1 MKIPPVPPAPSAP
14 PGHKKRKSILPKPED
29 HTPIEKF
36 NTILRVYPDGQLVFR
51 FLASDHYAGGSA
63 KRVSDGLVSDER
75 IQAIA
80 CSRAKLQ
87 IFDLARANHWDWFIT
102 LTLDQDEVDRYDYAA
117 IVPRLEMFTK
127 YLRRH
132 GCKWL
137 IVPELH
143 GDGAFH
149 FHGLVAGP
157 LPVEWWR
164 FERLES
170 GERVDIYKISGYKL
184 GRNEA
189 TKVIDPSR
197 VSTYITKYVT
207 KSTMQAVPPGKKRY
221 WAPRGL
227 AKPQKERLHLS
238 DDEVQSLVHEAQ
250 YTTTYADPSGND
262 IVTVMM

>member
-1 MKIPPVPPAPSAP
+1 MKIPPVPPAP
-14 PGHKKRKSILPKPED
+14 PGKEKRKSILPKPED
-29 HTPIEKF
+29 HREIEKF
-36 NTILRVYPDGQLVFR
+36 NTTLRIYPDGQLVFR
-51 FLASDHYAGGSA
+51 FLVSDHYAGGSA
-63 KRVSDGLVSDER
+63 KRISDGLCSDDR
-75 IQAIA
+75 IQAIS

-87 IFDLARANHWDWFIT
+87 IFDIARANHWDWFVT
-102 LTLDQDEVDRYDYAA
+102 LTLNQEVVDRYSYGD
-117 IVPRLEMFTK
+117 ILPKMKSFTT

-132 GCKWL
+132 GCQWL

-149 FHGLVAGP
+149 FHGLVSGP

-170 GERVDIYKISGYKL
+170 GERVDIYKISGYAL

-189 TKVIDPSR
+189 TKVLDPRR

-207 KSTMQAVPPGKKRY
+207 KSTMQAVPPGKKRF
-221 WAPRGL
+221 WASRGL
-227 AKPQKERLHLS
+227 QKPQKERLHLS
-238 DDEVQSLVHEAQ
+238 NDEVQSLVHEAQ
-250 YTTTYADPSGND
+250 YTATYADPSGND

>member
-1 MKIPPVPPAPSAP
+1 MKIPLVPPAP
-14 PGHKKRKSILPKPED
+14 PGQKKKKSVLPKPVD
-29 HTPIEKF
+29 HREIEKF
-36 NTILRVYPDGQLVFR
+36 NTTLRIYPDGQLVFR
-51 FLASDHYAGGSA
+51 FLVSDHYAGGSA
-63 KRVSDGLVSDER
+63 KRISDGLCSDDR
-75 IQAIA
+75 IQAIS

-87 IFDLARANHWDWFIT
+87 IFDLARANHWDYFIT
-102 LTLDQDEVDRYDYAA
+102 LTLNQEVVDRYSYGD
-117 IVPRLEMFTK
+117 ILPKMQSFTK

-132 GCKWL
+132 GCQWL

-143 GDGAFH
+143 QDGAFH

-170 GERVDIYKISGYKL
+170 GERVDIYKISGYAL

-197 VSTYITKYVT
+197 VSTYMTKYVT
-207 KSTMQAVPPGKKRY
+207 KQLLQTVPPGKKRF
-221 WAPRGL
+221 WASRGL
-227 AKPQKERLHLS
+227 SKPQKERLHLS
-238 DDEVQSLVHEAQ
+238 DDEVQSLIHEAQ
-250 YTTTYADPSGND
+250 YTATYADPSGND

>member
-1 MKIPPVPPAPSAP
+1 MKIPPVPPAP
-14 PGHKKRKSILPKPED
+14 PGQKKRKSILPKPED
-29 HTPIEKF
+29 HRSIEKF
-36 NTILRVYPDGQLVFR
+36 NTTLRIYPDGQLVFR

-63 KRVSDGLVSDER
+63 KRVSDGLCSDER
-75 IQAIA
+75 IRSIN

-87 IFDLARANHWDWFIT
+87 IFDLARANHWDWFVT
-102 LTLDQDEVDRYDYAA
+102 LTLNQEVVDRYSYGD
-117 IVPRLEMFTK
+117 ILPKMESFTK

-132 GCKWL
+132 CCQYL

-149 FHGLVAGP
+149 FHGLVSGP

-170 GERVDIYKISGYKL
+170 GERVDIYKISGYAL

-197 VSTYITKYVT
+197 VSTYMTKYVT
-207 KSTMQAVPPGKKRY
+207 KQLLQTVPPGKKRY
-221 WAPRGL
+221 WASRGL
-227 AKPQKERLHLS
+227 AKPQKERLHFS
-238 DDEVQSLVHEAQ
+238 EDEVQSLVHEAQ
-250 YTTTYADPSGND
+250 YTATYADLSGND